1 VDSNNVPER
10 VAVLSSVCRITGTD
24 ARRILLIA
32 GERNRIST
40 AVARPRGAKAFD
52 EQALSNR
59 GVTSRRVMS
68 QPLIVSI
75 PHRLGR
81 QEARRRLDSGIT
93 RLRPELGIFLSGLNY
108 HWEQDTLNFIASA
121 MWQRITGRIEVLDDA
136 VRVEIDLPWMMQVLR
151 DTITRRV
158 RGRGIALLEKPPGD
172 A

>member
-1 VDSNNVPER
+1 
-10 VAVLSSVCRITGTD
+10 
-24 ARRILLIA
+24 
-32 GERNRIST
+32 
-40 AVARPRGAKAFD
+40 
-52 EQALSNR
+52 
-59 GVTSRRVMS
+59 MS

-81 QEARRRLDSGIT
+81 QEARRRLDSGIA

-108 HWEQDTLNFIASA
+108 HWEQDTLNFTGSA

-151 DTITRRV
+151 DTITKRV
-158 RGRGIALLEKPPGD
+158 RGRGVALLEKPPGE